1 MVSSERFID
10 LGSRRVPPAR
20 LQSAV
25 APLRMRAV
33 LSRAASSVHSR
44 PPRRAPR
51 VCAAARGCVM
61 ASLSA
66 ADAKR
71 AVDLFTLCE
80 NLKARHAAH
89 AVCSAARVGAR
100 REEPASLAVVFRSCA
115 ARRSAPLLARATRV
129 ATHTRRIIPSRGARA
144 AHRRLKAR
152 CAALTQPRYTAH
164 AAHGLGARRRA
175 QAGVH
180 RRPHVPHGAPPAS
193 FLPCRTLCALISRLC
208 R

>member
-1 MVSSERFID
+1 MVSSERFVD
-10 LGSRRVPPAR
+10 RGRRVPPAR

-33 LSRAASSVHSR
+33 LPRAASSVHSR

-51 VCAAARGCVM
+51 VCAAARGSDM

-89 AVCSAARVGAR
+89 ALCSAAHLSAR
-100 REEPASLAVVFRSCA
+100 REELASLAVVYRTCA
-115 ARRSAPLLARATRV
+115 ARRTAPLLARAPRV
-129 ATHTRRIIPSRGARA
+129 ATHTHRISPSLGARA
-144 AHRRLKAR
+144 AHLRLEAR

-180 RRPHVPHGAPPAS
+180 RRPHVPHGASPAP
-193 FLPCRTLCALISRLC
+193 FLPCRTFYALISRL
-208 R
+208 RR